1 MRIGFWIKNARN
13 IALPQSLLP
22 CLTAIVLCIGEEGF
36 VWWLAIPVI
45 LGVCAAHLGMNL
57 ADDYFDYK
65 HDSRTRADISSTS
78 IRARMEKCHYLE
90 PSPALPKGGSE
101 IAAKA
106 AVDGR
111 SATPVD
117 GRTPQSHSDSSPINK
132 GAEEEVKGERL
143 EVKGERL
150 EEKATLSEL
159 GWAIV
164 GFLAFAAAMGGI
176 VLVVQWLLHGW
187 QATMGMVIYA
197 ILGLIIGI
205 NYSGKP
211 LELGYHGLGELV
223 IGMMFGP
230 LLMLGVQAALTGTP
244 FTWEMLCMS
253 VGIGCMVTNIVY
265 VHSVMEVKA
274 DAELGKMT
282 FARLLFEAKSI
293 GTPQSHSDSSPIN
306 KGAKRG
312 ERLMV
317 IFIGVF
323 AMMPF
328 VMLGLGIAMGWW
340 SAWYLLTLATLPM
353 SIYLIHSTRLFAYG
367 LPRNDTPY
375 WWMGPMGNWEGY
387 KKVGIDWFLYRWLL
401 ARNICTFFCLILM
414 VVSLVLR

>member
-90 PSPALPKGGSE
+90 PSPALPEGGDE

-143 EVKGERL
+143 EVRGERLEVRGERLEVRGERL

-176 VLVVQWLLHGW
+176 VLVAQWLLHGW

-230 LLMLGVQAALTGTP
+230 LNMLGVQAALTGNP

-282 FARLLFEAKSI
+282 FARLLKS
-293 GTPQSHSDSSPIN
+293 
-306 KGAKRG
+306 KAA
-312 ERLMV
+312 MV

-353 SIYLIHSTRLFAYG
+353 SVYLIHSTRLFAYG
-367 LPRNDTPY
+367 LPREDTPH

-414 VVSLVLR
+414 IVCLVFRG

>member
-1 MRIGFWIKNARN
+1 MRIGFWIKNARS
-13 IALPQSLLP
+13 IALPQSALP
-22 CLTAIVLCIGEEGF
+22 CLTAVILCIGQDGF
-36 VWWLAIPVI
+36 VWWLAIPVV
-45 LGVCAAHLGMNL
+45 LGICAAHLGMNL

-78 IRARMEKCHYLE
+78 VRARMEKCHYLGE
-90 PSPALPKGGSE
+90 E
-101 IAAKA
+101 
-106 AVDGR
+106 
-111 SATPVD
+111 
-117 GRTPQSHSDSSPINK
+117 TPQSSSDSSPINK
-132 GAEEEVKGERL
+132 GAEKVKGERL
-143 EVKGERL
+143 EVRGERQ

-164 GFLAFAAAMGGI
+164 GFLTFAAVMGGM
-176 VLVVQWLLHGW
+176 VLVGQWLMHGW
-187 QATMGMVIYA
+187 QAAMGIVIYA
-197 ILGLIIGI
+197 VLGLIIGI

-211 LELGYHGLGELV
+211 LELGFHGLGELV
-223 IGMMFGP
+223 IGLMFGP
-230 LLMLGVQAALTGTP
+230 LLMLGVQAALTGTA
-244 FTWEMLCMS
+244 FSWEMLCMS
-253 VGIGCMVTNIVY
+253 IGIGCMVTNIVY
-265 VHSVMEVKA
+265 VHSVMEVNA

-317 IFIGVF
+317 IFIGLF

-328 VMLGLGIAMGWW
+328 MMLGLGIAMGWW

-353 SIYLIHSTRLFAYG
+353 SIYLIHSTRLFTYG
-367 LPRNDTPY
+367 LPREDTPH
-375 WWMGPMGNWEGY
+375 WWMGPMGDWEGY
-387 KKVGIDWFLYRWLL
+387 KKAGIDWFLYRWLL

-414 VVSLVLR
+414 IVHGVNLVFSV

>member
-90 PSPALPKGGSE
+90 PSPALPKGGDE
-101 IAAKA
+101 
-106 AVDGR
+106 
-111 SATPVD
+111 
-117 GRTPQSHSDSSPINK
+117 
-132 GAEEEVKGERL
+132 GERL
-143 EVKGERL
+143 EAKGERL

-176 VLVVQWLLHGW
+176 VLVAQWLLHGW

-265 VHSVMEVKA
+265 VHSVMEVNA

-282 FARLLFEAKSI
+282 FARLLM
-293 GTPQSHSDSSPIN
+293 
-306 KGAKRG
+306 GARSKEQGARTTG
-312 ERLMV
+312 KLLM
-317 IFIGVF
+317 ILFIGLF

-353 SIYLIHSTRLFAYG
+353 SVYLIHSTRLFAYG
-367 LPRNDTPY
+367 LPREDTPH

-414 VVSLVLR
+414 IVCCVFRG

>member
-1 MRIGFWIKNARN
+1 MRIGFWIKNARS
-13 IALPQSLLP
+13 IALPQSALP
-22 CLTAIVLCIGEEGF
+22 CLTAVILCIGQDGF
-36 VWWLAIPVI
+36 VWWLAIPVV
-45 LGVCAAHLGMNL
+45 LGICAAHLGMNL

-78 IRARMEKCHYLE
+78 VRARMEKCHYL
-90 PSPALPKGGSE
+90 
-101 IAAKA
+101 
-106 AVDGR
+106 
-111 SATPVD
+111 
-117 GRTPQSHSDSSPINK
+117 
-132 GAEEEVKGERL
+132 GERL
-143 EVKGERL
+143 EVKGERQ

-176 VLVVQWLLHGW
+176 VLVGQWLLHGW
-187 QATMGMVIYA
+187 QAAMGIVIYA
-197 ILGLIIGI
+197 VLGLIIGI

-211 LELGYHGLGELV
+211 LELGFHGLGELV
-223 IGMMFGP
+223 IGLMFGP
-230 LLMLGVQAALTGTP
+230 LLMLGVQAALTGTA
-244 FTWEMLCMS
+244 FSWEMLCMS
-253 VGIGCMVTNIVY
+253 IGIGCMVTNIVY
-265 VHSVMEVKA
+265 VHSVMEVNA

-317 IFIGVF
+317 IFIGLF

-328 VMLGLGIAMGWW
+328 VMLGLGIAMGRW

-353 SIYLIHSTRLFAYG
+353 SIYLIHSTRLFTYG
-367 LPRNDTPY
+367 LPREDTPH
-375 WWMGPMGNWEGY
+375 WWMGPMGDWEGY
-387 KKVGIDWFLYRWLL
+387 KKAGMDWFLYRWLL
-401 ARNICTFFCLILM
+401 ARNVCTFFCLILM
-414 VVSLVLR
+414 IVHCVCLVFSERFATV

>member
-111 SATPVD
+111 SAAPVD

-132 GAEEEVKGERL
+132 GAKA
-143 EVKGERL
+143 
-150 EEKATLSEL
+150 EKATLSEL

-164 GFLAFAAAMGGI
+164 GFWAFAAAMGGI
-176 VLVVQWLLHGW
+176 VLVAQWLLHGW

-230 LLMLGVQAALTGTP
+230 LLMLGVQAALTGNP

-353 SIYLIHSTRLFAYG
+353 SVYLIHSTRLFAYG
-367 LPRNDTPY
+367 LPREDTPH

-414 VVSLVLR
+414 IVSLVFRG

>member
-1 MRIGFWIKNARN
+1 MRIGFWIKNERN

-90 PSPALPKGGSE
+90 PSPTLPKGGDE
-101 IAAKA
+101 
-106 AVDGR
+106 
-111 SATPVD
+111 
-117 GRTPQSHSDSSPINK
+117 
-132 GAEEEVKGERL
+132 GERL
-143 EVKGERL
+143 EVRGERQ

-176 VLVVQWLLHGW
+176 VLVAQWLLHGW

-230 LLMLGVQAALTGTP
+230 LLMLGVQAALTGNP

-265 VHSVMEVKA
+265 VHSVMEVNA

-353 SIYLIHSTRLFAYG
+353 SVYLIHSTRLFAYG
-367 LPRNDTPY
+367 LPREDTPH

-414 VVSLVLR
+414 IVCCVSLVFRG

>member
-90 PSPALPKGGSE
+90 PSPTLPEGGDE

-132 GAEEEVKGERL
+132 GAEEVRGERL
-143 EVKGERL
+143 EVRGERQ

-176 VLVVQWLLHGW
+176 VLVAQWLLHGW
-187 QATMGMVIYA
+187 EATMGMVIYA

-230 LLMLGVQAALTGTP
+230 LLMLGVQAALTGNP

-282 FARLLFEAKSI
+282 FARLLKS
-293 GTPQSHSDSSPIN
+293 
-306 KGAKRG
+306 KAA
-312 ERLMV
+312 MV
-317 IFIGVF
+317 IFIGLF

-353 SIYLIHSTRLFAYG
+353 SVYLIHSTRLFAYG
-367 LPRNDTPY
+367 LPREDTPH

-414 VVSLVLR
+414 IVCLVLEVRG

>member
-111 SATPVD
+111 
-117 GRTPQSHSDSSPINK
+117 TPQSHSDSSPINK
-132 GAEEEVKGERL
+132 GAKA
-143 EVKGERL
+143 
-150 EEKATLSEL
+150 EKATLSEL

-176 VLVVQWLLHGW
+176 VLVAQWLLHGW

-265 VHSVMEVKA
+265 VHSVMEVNA

-353 SIYLIHSTRLFAYG
+353 SVYLIHSTRLFAYG
-367 LPRNDTPY
+367 LPREDTPH

-414 VVSLVLR
+414 IVSLVFSVLGI

>member
-78 IRARMEKCHYLE
+78 IRARMEKCHYL
-90 PSPALPKGGSE
+90 
-101 IAAKA
+101 
-106 AVDGR
+106 
-111 SATPVD
+111 
-117 GRTPQSHSDSSPINK
+117 
-132 GAEEEVKGERL
+132 GERL

-176 VLVVQWLLHGW
+176 VLVAQWLLHGW

-230 LLMLGVQAALTGTP
+230 LLMLGVQAALTGNP

-293 GTPQSHSDSSPIN
+293 GTTQSHSDSSPIN

-353 SIYLIHSTRLFAYG
+353 SVYLIHSTRLFAYG
-367 LPRNDTPY
+367 LPREDTPH

-414 VVSLVLR
+414 IVCCVSLVFSV